1 MTRLGIGPETEA
13 LIGNARATGRR
24 VRPLAR
30 ARIWKGQVRLSVA
43 PKIVGRNS
51 PFYSVTGTSKA
62 ALFRTEEKEIVASAS
77 SGREEIARI
86 VLEDVLEAAALR

>member
-1 MTRLGIGPETEA
+1 M
-13 LIGNARATGRR
+13 
-24 VRPLAR
+24 
-30 ARIWKGQVRLSVA
+30 SVA
-43 PKIVGRNS
+43 PKIVRPDS

-62 ALFRTEEKEIVASAS
+62 ALFRTEEREIVASAS